1 MGTSSETL
9 VRDKF
14 HLLAN
19 NTAQNKGLVDEQD
32 KNEWLEGFSE
42 VYGEIC
48 WFCLMGFASGA
59 CLTHGS
65 TVQAANRWANTHC
78 FIFHLPL

>member
-9 VRDKF
+9 VRDKL

-32 KNEWLEGFSE
+32 KMSGWKGFRKCM
-42 VYGEIC
+42 VR
-48 WFCLMGFASGA
+48 FVGFASW
-59 CLTHGS
+59 GS
-65 TVQAANRWANTHC
+65 LVGRV
-78 FIFHLPL
+78 